1 MNLLI
6 KDTKILDM
14 VKDEVYTADIFI
26 ENGEIKNIGNSCSVV
41 ADRIIDGKNYLTM
54 PGFINAHTHVAMSA
68 FRNFGNDTDLMT
80 WLNDYIFPVEDKLS
94 NDMVYYTSLLSFAE
108 MIKTGTTSFA
118 DMYFFEEATIKAL
131 EKSKIRGQIARG
143 LSYPDDDFYRIR
155 ENIDLYKT
163 YNGKEGKLE
172 IAMGPHAVYTTTPDY
187 LKKIAETA
195 REYDMS
201 IHIHLSETQFEND
214 ECYKKYGMSP
224 TEVFDRACI
233 FENRTIAAHGVHLSD
248 NDLAILSEKNVSV
261 IHNPSSNLKLSS
273 GICDVSRLIQS
284 GINVCLGT
292 DSAASNNKQS
302 MLREIEIASL
312 ISKLK
317 AADNLK
323 AYDVLKL
330 ATINGAKALGI
341 DDKVGS
347 IELGKL
353 ADLIMVN
360 INNINHLPENDLI
373 ASLCY
378 STYESDI
385 ELVMVEGEVLYENG
399 DLNFIDEEELK
410 EEIVKIAGQILW

>member
-1 MNLLI
+1 
-6 KDTKILDM
+6 M
-14 VKDEVYTADIFI
+14 VKDEIYTADIFI

-195 REYDMS
+195 REYDMP

-284 GINVCLGT
+284 GVNVCLGT

-360 INNINHLPENDLI
+360 INNINHLPENDLM

-410 EEIVKIAGQILW
+410 EEIVQIAGQIL